1 MITFHPVSHF
11 KLTSQGHP
19 VMAFLSA
26 LARYRKLQIAPCTL
40 RPRSNE
46 RPTSMHPWRRLEVS
60 RLKFGWKL
68 SMSTLGTH
76 VFCSHTQLLYSY
88 IFCSSS
94 KRVLDEVSFW
104 WHIMVQ
110 ELEVHELEEQ
120 AAAACKEWC
129 RSREAV
135 SVARTAICGKSRQQA
150 DNNQTKTNS
159 RNLRILTFEALRKQ
173 ISRVFKTL
181 I

>member
-1 MITFHPVSHF
+1 
-11 KLTSQGHP
+11 
-19 VMAFLSA
+19 
-26 LARYRKLQIAPCTL
+26 
-40 RPRSNE
+40 
-46 RPTSMHPWRRLEVS
+46 
-60 RLKFGWKL
+60 
-68 SMSTLGTH
+68 
-76 VFCSHTQLLYSY
+76 
-88 IFCSSS
+88 
-94 KRVLDEVSFW
+94 
-104 WHIMVQ
+104 MVQ
-110 ELEVHELEEQ
+110 ELEFHELEEQ